1 MSDSHPILFFDGVC
15 NLCNGAVQ
23 WFITRDKSE
32 RLRFASLQSDLAQ
45 ELLPAAGVDPSSLSS
60 LVLLEGG
67 KAYSKSTGALRATG
81 HLGGIWSPL
90 ASTLSLFPR
99 FIRDGVYDLIAKY
112 RYQWFG
118 KEEACMLPRPEWK
131 HRFVG

>member
-23 WFITRDKSE
+23 WFITRDKNE

-45 ELLPAAGVDPSSLSS
+45 ELLPPAGVNPSSLSS

-67 KAYSKSTGALRATG
+67 KAYSKSTGALRATS

-90 ASTLSLFPR
+90 ATALRIFPS
-99 FIRDGVYDLIAKY
+99 FIRDGVYDLIAKH
-112 RYQWFG
+112 RYKWFG

>member
-23 WFITRDKSE
+23 WFITRDKNDK
-32 RLRFASLQSDLAQ
+32 LRFASLQSDLAQ
-45 ELLPAAGVDPSSLSS
+45 ELLPPAGIDTSSLSS
-60 LVLLEGG
+60 LVLLEDG
-67 KAYSKSTGALRATG
+67 KAYSKSTGALRATE
-81 HLGGIWSPL
+81 HLGGIWRPL
-90 ASTLSLFPR
+90 ATTLLLCPSFLR
-99 FIRDGVYDLIAKY
+99 NGVYDLIAKY

>member
-1 MSDSHPILFFDGVC
+1 M
-15 NLCNGAVQ
+15 A
-23 WFITRDKSE
+23 K
-32 RLRFASLQSDLAQ
+32 
-45 ELLPAAGVDPSSLSS
+45 ELLPPAGVDPSSLSS
-60 LVLLEGG
+60 LILLEDG

-81 HLGGIWSPL
+81 YLGGIWKPL
-90 ASTLSLFPR
+90 ASILLLFPGFLR
-99 FIRDGVYDLIAKY
+99 NGVYDLIAKY